1 MVQKRVVQKRVQ
13 LSDLAF
19 SGITTGVLG
28 ALGAL
33 SVETTCCSCDVAV
46 FMLGQAWAIE
56 TDPAAKAKAMTKGS
70 IRIVHPP
77 VVEIKV
83 I

>member
-1 MVQKRVVQKRVQ
+1 
-13 LSDLAF
+13 LAF
-19 SGITTGVLG
+19 YGIKTGV
-28 ALGAL
+28 LGAL